1 MLFTG
6 TLMLFRNT
14 SQSTVVLLSFLIL
27 IKYNCLAWPWK
38 NWRFHPSQLL
48 LPEMERTRRKSSK
61 KQDLTSINQRRKTEV
76 LYSVRCLYPA
86 ASSFDEFTRRIY
98 TELGLKVLF
107 LKHPLHSSQTLSA
120 VPTWALFITRGR
132 RKEGKNLPLSKSG
145 FMTHGLLKQA
155 AVRNAV
161 RFISISSH
169 GDRCW
174 PSLHPFKDIRNN
186 GHYSRVGI

>member
-86 ASSFDEFTRRIY
+86 ASFFDEFTRRIY

-107 LKHPLHSSQTLSA
+107 LKHPLHSSQTVSVQFPLGPCSL
-120 VPTWALFITRGR
+120 PEE
-132 RKEGKNLPLSKSG
+132 EGKKEKTSHCPNLDLSLMV
-145 FMTHGLLKQA
+145 FL
-155 AVRNAV
+155 
-161 RFISISSH
+161 
-169 GDRCW
+169 
-174 PSLHPFKDIRNN
+174 
-186 GHYSRVGI
+186 SRQLSEML